1 MRAVNLIAF
10 ILLAIGG
17 INWLLVGAFG
27 FNVVDAIFGAGLSVV
42 ASIIYILVGLSAL
55 WLIFV
60 ACYRRKISFKMDDN
74 D

>member
-1 MRAVNLIAF
+1 MKIANIIAF

-27 FNVVDAIFGAGLSVV
+27 FDVVAAVFGAGLSVV

-60 ACYRRKISFKMDDN
+60 AFYRHKIVFTEGE
-74 D
+74 